1 MNKLSVAVALA
12 TVVSLGLSAPSW
24 AADPSPSSTDS
35 QGMQSPA
42 SPTAAAVDANDYT
55 AKEVATANG
64 QSIGTID
71 KLVIKDSDHQV
82 YAVVT
87 ADPSLG
93 LGDANSLAIPISQL
107 QSQDGKWVVSSD
119 TTPEQMKSD
128 MVYDQGEFSA
138 FETPAQPPMTK

>member
-1 MNKLSVAVALA
+1 MKKLSVAVALA

-24 AADPSPSSTDS
+24 AADPSPSSTES

-42 SPTAAAVDANDYT
+42 SSAATVDAKDYT

-64 QSIGTID
+64 QAIGTID
-71 KLVIKDSDHQV
+71 KLVIKDSDQQV

-93 LGDANSLAIPISQL
+93 LGDANSLAIPINQL